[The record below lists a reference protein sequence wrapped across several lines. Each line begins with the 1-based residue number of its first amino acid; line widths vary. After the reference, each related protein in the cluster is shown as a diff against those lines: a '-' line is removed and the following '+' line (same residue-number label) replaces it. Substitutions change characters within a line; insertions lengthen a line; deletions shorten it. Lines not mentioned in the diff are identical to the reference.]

1 VLNCV
6 PDVFVFLQYT
16 LSHILVKVIVSH
28 IVYVVHVFQS
38 VLVSNVTT
46 VGLQFFV
53 SCTVLQAVFA
63 VKHRY
68 GGSTGVAGRTLVVPT
83 YTSITFH
90 FLVIQVVHHRR
101 LSLEGELQS
110 HVIVINVPLL

>member
-1 VLNCV
+1 MLLN
-6 PDVFVFLQYT
+6 
-16 LSHILVKVIVSH
+16 VIVSH

-46 VGLQFFV
+46 FGLQVFV

-68 GGSTGVAGRTLVVPT
+68 GSSTGVAGRTCVSHKKTLEIGVSPT
-83 YTSITFH
+83 NILLGSESHKNIH
-90 FLVIQVVHHRR
+90 II
-101 LSLEGELQS
+101 SL
-110 HVIVINVPLL
+110 IIN